1 MIVKLLQSNRG
12 KPSDKEVAIY
22 VISDVKSYTLVENI
36 NKGSILIL
44 RTDENESTY
53 CGGVFD
59 KAYVMNDEG
68 KTIDTI
74 ILVRPEEQQA

>member
-44 RTDENESTY
+44 RTDENEST
-53 CGGVFD
+53 
-59 KAYVMNDEG
+59 
-68 KTIDTI
+68 
-74 ILVRPEEQQA
+74 